1 MTNDLYQ
8 SVGEIK
14 SGLDILLKAES
25 RNEEKRRRLYER
37 IEFVERQNEKLLDQ
51 QQTIKDRLEK
61 AEVIIDEYK
70 RIKQMGR
77 GWMLGAAMFGGG
89 VTLAVSDWITAAIKA
104 ISR

>member
-1 MTNDLYQ
+1 MTHDLYQ

-14 SGLDILLKAES
+14 SGLAILLEAEA

-51 QQTIKDRLEK
+51 QEAMKERVEK
-61 AEVIIDEYK
+61 AEIIVDEYK

-89 VTLAVSDWITAAIKA
+89 VTLAVSDWIAAAVKA
-104 ISR
+104 LAK

>member
-1 MTNDLYQ
+1 MTNDLYR

-14 SGLDILLKAES
+14 AGLDILLKAET

-37 IEFVERQNEKLLDQ
+37 IEVVERQNEKLLDQ
-51 QQTIKDRLEK
+51 QDAIRERLEK
-61 AEVIIDEYK
+61 AEVIVDEYK

-104 ISR
+104 IGR

>member
-1 MTNDLYQ
+1 MTNELYQ

-14 SGLDILLKAES
+14 SGLEILLKAEV

-37 IEFVERQNEKLLDQ
+37 IEVVERQNEKLLDQ
-51 QQTIKDRLEK
+51 QEVIRSRLQK
-61 AEVIIDEYK
+61 AEVMVDEYK

-89 VTLAVSDWITAAIKA
+89 VTLAVSDWVTAAIKA
-104 ISR
+104 IGR